1 MMCTLTP
8 IKNTMKP
15 NIFKY
20 PIYILIIFNSSIYS
34 YGGIGISS
42 GINYFSVKA
51 SIDSYIKENGN
62 TIAYATNHGLKN
74 GLNFGGY
81 FYFHLNDGEID
92 FEYNQLTKEYQF
104 SFKNQLNSYQNNDSK
119 IYKTHFNQKRFC
131 VVLNK
136 YLIKKDFKPYLFSN
150 GFLGFGIGIIS
161 STPVIDNIFFKN
173 NHNSFVFNGFG
184 DPDLSNGTL
193 SLSILNNQ
201 IDKDPLI
208 NFSSNFILQIGYK
221 IRLINIELTALY
233 RYEIINKKLHQNYN
247 NFGTFKLNL
256 GLTI

>member
-1 MMCTLTP
+1 MMYTLPP

-20 PIYILIIFNSSIYS
+20 SIYIVIICNSFIYS

-51 SIDSYIKENGN
+51 SIDSDIKENGN

-74 GLNFGGY
+74 GLNFGAY

-92 FEYNQLTKEYQF
+92 FEYNQLMKEYQF
-104 SFKNQLNSYQNNDSK
+104 SFRNQLNSYQNNSQ

-150 GFLGFGIGIIS
+150 GFLGVGMGIIS

-173 NHNSFVFNGFG
+173 NHKSFVFDGFG
-184 DPDLSNGTL
+184 DPDLSDGTL

-208 NFSSNFILQIGYK
+208 NFSSKFILQIGYK
-221 IRLINIELTALY
+221 IRLINIELTTLY
-233 RYEIINKKLHQNYN
+233 RYEIINQKLHQNYN
-247 NFGTFKLNL
+247 NFGTLRLIL

>member
-1 MMCTLTP
+1 MLCTLST

-20 PIYILIIFNSSIYS
+20 SIYIVIICNSFIYS

-74 GLNFGGY
+74 GLNFGVY

-104 SFKNQLNSYQNNDSK
+104 SFKNQLNSYQNNNSK
-119 IYKTHFNQKRFC
+119 IYKTHFNQKSVC
-131 VVLNK
+131 LILNK

-150 GFLGFGIGIIS
+150 GFLGFGMGIIS

-173 NHNSFVFNGFG
+173 NNKSFVFDGFG
-184 DPDLSNGTL
+184 DPDLSHGTL

-201 IDKDPLI
+201 INKDPLI
-208 NFSSNFILQIGYK
+208 RFSSKFILQIGYK
-221 IRLINIELTALY
+221 IRLINIELTTLY
-233 RYEIINKKLHQNYN
+233 NYEIINEKLHKYYR
-247 NFGTFKLNL
+247 NFGTLKLRL
-256 GLTI
+256 GLNI